1 MKSCIKKDVYIF
13 LFYFLCL
20 SCSHSS
26 CSLRH
31 PSLVLHTSSFT
42 LQLRAQPFP
51 QGRRS
56 FFRALHIGKLISLY
70 PASSLF
76 ETQQQLTHPLVKSS
90 TLPFRKTPVFQGV
103 APWHTIFTLSCVISL
118 WHLATAHSS
127 SGKELKP
134 SF

>member
-76 ETQQQLTHPLVKSS
+76 ETQQQLSQEDARFPGRCTLAYNFYFVLCYLSMALSNSS
-90 TLPFRKTPVFQGV
+90 L
-103 APWHTIFTLSCVISL
+103 IL
-118 WHLATAHSS
+118 W
-127 SGKELKP
+127 
-134 SF
+134 